1 MSTSQIVAGILTVLV
16 GVTGFLLKFMITR
29 VVDGLKESL
38 GDVRQC
44 LNELTSE
51 LKDINK
57 KVDVLSQ
64 YNAASVVRDQR
75 YDEEIKILRHRQ
87 HELSNEQAKAQGLLE
102 KCKNC
107 TKQ

>member
-1 MSTSQIVAGILTVLV
+1 
-16 GVTGFLLKFMITR
+16 MITR

-87 HELSNEQAKAQGLLE
+87 HELSNEQAKVQGLLE
-102 KCKNC
+102 RCKSC
-107 TKQ
+107 AKG